1 MRALQQHLDEFH
13 AKNVT
18 LVAISPELP
27 DTALTT
33 VEKND
38 LKFQVLSDVGHK
50 FARQLGIVWK
60 MPQSLRP
67 VFQKVGHD
75 LIKRNGDDSFE
86 VPIPATLLV
95 DGNGLVKNTYIEPDY
110 TARVEPEAV
119 LEWINVM

>member
-1 MRALQQHLDEFH
+1 MQQHLDEFH

-50 FARQLGIVWK
+50 FARLLGIVWK